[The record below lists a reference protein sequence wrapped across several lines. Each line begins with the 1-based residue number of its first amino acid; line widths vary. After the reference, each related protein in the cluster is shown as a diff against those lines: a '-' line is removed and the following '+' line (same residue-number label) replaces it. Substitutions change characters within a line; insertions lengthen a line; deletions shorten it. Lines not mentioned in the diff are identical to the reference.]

1 MILCRFHDDDS
12 SLHEDLA
19 IDHKICQYGAGTLR
33 TADPMLPKEIIRK
46 IRRIQIT
53 TSRLVNESLAGEY
66 HSVFKG
72 RGMEFDEVREYQ
84 HGDDVRTIDWNVT
97 SRAGRPFVKR
107 YVEER
112 ELTVIMLVD
121 ASASGAF
128 GSAGKLKAEIAAE
141 ISALLAFSAIKN
153 NDRVGALLFT
163 DYVEKFIPPRRGSTH
178 VLRVIR
184 EILFHQP
191 QHQGTCIQKAL
202 EHLNLVAHKH
212 SVVFLISDLLD
223 QGFEQSLRAAN
234 RKHDM
239 VIVQIVD
246 PRERQL
252 PDVGILE
259 IRDAETGEIAY
270 IDSSLSWVRARYQEN
285 WERNHTRLSKLF
297 KSHQIDHVT
306 IETDKPYDVPLVRF
320 FEERARRFR

>member
-1 MILCRFHDDDS
+1 
-12 SLHEDLA
+12 
-19 IDHKICQYGAGTLR
+19 
-33 TADPMLPKEIIRK
+33 MLPKEIVHK

-53 TSRLVNESLAGEY
+53 TNRLVNESLAGEY

-112 ELTVIMLVD
+112 ELTVMLLID

-128 GSAGKLKAEIAAE
+128 GSSGKMKSEIAAE

-153 NDRVGALLFT
+153 NDRVGAVLFT
-163 DYVEKFIPPRRGSTH
+163 DCVEKFIPARRGSTH

-184 EILFHQP
+184 EVLFHKP
-191 QHQGTCIQKAL
+191 EHKGTSIQKAI
-202 EHLNLVAHKH
+202 EHLNLVVNKR

-223 QGFEQSLRAAN
+223 QGFEQSLKVAN
-234 RKHDM
+234 HKHDI
-239 VIVQIVD
+239 VIIQIMD
-246 PRERQL
+246 PREQAL
-252 PDVGILE
+252 PAVGILE
-259 IRDAETGEIAY
+259 MRDAETGEIVRV
-270 IDSSLSWVRARYQEN
+270 DTSLPWVRDTFREN
-285 WERNHTRLSKLF
+285 WIRNQARLTRLL
-297 KSHQIDHVT
+297 KSQRIDHLT
-306 IETDKPYDVPLVRF
+306 IETGKPYEIPMLHF
-320 FEERARRFR
+320 FEERARRIR

>member
-1 MILCRFHDDDS
+1 
-12 SLHEDLA
+12 
-19 IDHKICQYGAGTLR
+19 
-33 TADPMLPKEIIRK
+33 MLPKEVIQK

-53 TSRLVNESLAGEY
+53 TNRLVNESLAGEY

-112 ELTVIMLVD
+112 ELTVMLLVD
-121 ASASGAF
+121 MSASGAF
-128 GSAGKLKAEIAAE
+128 GSAGKMKSEIAAE

-153 NDRVGALLFT
+153 SDRVGAILFT
-163 DYVEKFIPPRRGSTH
+163 DRVEKFIPPRRGSKH

-184 EILFHQP
+184 EMLFHTP
-191 QHQGTCIQKAL
+191 QHRGTCIQKAL
-202 EHLNLVAHKH
+202 EHLNLVVHKR

-223 QGFEQSLRAAN
+223 QGFEQSLKVAN
-234 RKHDM
+234 RRHD
-239 VIVQIVD
+239 IVMIQIMD
-246 PRERQL
+246 PREREL

-259 IRDAETGEIAY
+259 MRDSETGEIVR
-270 IDSSLSWVRARYQEN
+270 IDTALSWVRNTFREN
-285 WERNHTRLSKLF
+285 WDRNQARLAKLF
-297 KSHQIDHVT
+297 DSHRMDHLTV
-306 IETDKPYDVPLVRF
+306 ETGKAYDIPLIRF
-320 FEERARRFR
+320 FEQRAKRIR